1 MKKKKNILF
10 LLPLISLSIPEIAF
24 ATKYIVCG
32 DNKSF
37 PLLLA
42 QLLSTLMNIIKIAVP
57 ILLVI
62 NGMIS
67 FLKVTYSNNVEDE
80 MKKAQ
85 TKLINSIIAAVIIFF
100 MISITNFA
108 VSLVA
113 GSNNKAMQC
122 VNCLINPDKCEK
134 IDEEGKKICPGFVD
148 EEYDENCNPLNTN
161 KEEDDTSSNQS
172 NNQTNTET
180 NTSTNVNTNTNVSLY
195 DNFLFIGDSRYVG
208 IREELKSL
216 GSNVNVSAAVGKSA
230 IDWLNNSTGEYQLPA
245 TASNISVM
253 LGVNSPN
260 VEHMKRLF
268 DKLHEKYP
276 NSTIYVNSVYHVGTA
291 YTAGYITNSQI
302 DAFNNSIKQIAS
314 HNNWIV
320 YIDVTSG
327 LYDEN
332 GYLKS
337 EYTSDGLHMNASGNN
352 ILISNIKSKILR

>member
-32 DNKSF
+32 NNKVF
-37 PLLLA
+37 PLVVADLI
-42 QLLSTLMNIIKIAVP
+42 SILMNIVKIVIP

-62 NGMIS
+62 SGMIS
-67 FLKVTYSNNVEDE
+67 FFKVTFSNNVEDE

-85 TKLINSIIAAVIIFF
+85 TKLIHSIIAAVVIFF
-100 MISITNFA
+100 IISIINFA

-113 GSNNKAMQC
+113 GSNNNVMDC
-122 VNCLINPDKCEK
+122 VKCLMNPNKCEQM
-134 IDEEGKKICPGFVD
+134 EEKEYYQGGKKICPGFVGD
-148 EEYDENCNPLNTN
+148 EYDENCNPKQLEKNSSSDTN
-161 KEEDDTSSNQS
+161 NSNQS
-172 NNQTNTET
+172 NDQAISTQT
-180 NTSTNVNTNTNVSLY
+180 TSL
-195 DNFLFIGDSRYVG
+195 DGFLFIGDSRYDG
-208 IREELKSL
+208 IRNDLQSL
-216 GSNVNVSAAVGKSA
+216 GSNVNVSAVVGKSA

-276 NSTIYVNSVYHVGTA
+276 NSTIYANSVYHVGTA

-302 DAFNNSIKQIAS
+302 DAFNNSIQQIAS

-320 YIDVTSG
+320 YVDVTSG